1 MCGSSR
7 GSGSSSHHRMNKLPR
22 GLNQDGLLTASTGKQ
37 LSKTAMQQTHV
48 TKSYNDGSRR
58 DDFSFGRDEIGYLTR
73 NCIVDR
79 IQVMIWKEN
88 TLYKY
93 DRFVSA
99 ARQHHHDPMRRV
111 KPEWR
116 AQIAKWSYNV
126 VDSFHLSR
134 ECVAVSMSIFDHYFA
149 QYHET
154 DDDDKTENNNNI
166 DAEAVL
172 LVSCATLAIA
182 IKLIEVD
189 VLSLGALSRFSRNK
203 YTSNEILDMEWKVVL
218 SLDFHLNPPTTI
230 SFAIH
235 FLLLLPTEINEGDR
249 KELFESTRFVV
260 ELSVADSFFVACKP
274 SIIAAAAIIMTL
286 QEPSTLSRSTL
297 FTLREIHYCET
308 ILDQIGIDDEDS
320 RLQKTHDRLK
330 LLLRNNT

>member
-1 MCGSSR
+1 MCGSS
-7 GSGSSSHHRMNKLPR
+7 SHRRMKLPR
-22 GLNQDGLLTASTGKQ
+22 DGLLTASTGKQ
-37 LSKTAMQQTHV
+37 LSKTAIMQQTRA

-58 DDFSFGRDEIGYLTR
+58 DDFFFGRDEIGYLTR

-93 DRFVSA
+93 DQFVTA
-99 ARQHHHDPMRRV
+99 AQQNHHDPMRRV

-134 ECVAVSMSIFDHYFA
+134 ECVAVSMSIFDRYFA

-154 DDDDKTENNNNI
+154 GDDDKNNNNI

-172 LVSCATLAIA
+172 LVSCATLSIS

-203 YTSNEILDMEWKVVL
+203 YTPNEILDMEWKVVL

-235 FLLLLPTEINEGDR
+235 FLLLLPNEINEGDR

-274 SIIAAAAIIMTL
+274 SIIAGAAIIMTL
-286 QEPSTLSRSTL
+286 QQPSTLSRSTL
-297 FTLREIHYCET
+297 LTLREIHYCET

-320 RLQKTHDRLK
+320 RLQKTQDRLK

>member
-1 MCGSSR
+1 MCGSTR
-7 GSGSSSHHRMNKLPR
+7 GSGSRSHRRMKLPR
-22 GLNQDGLLTASTGKQ
+22 GLNNQDGLLTASTGKQ
-37 LSKTAMQQTHV
+37 LSKTAIMPQTHRA

-58 DDFSFGRDEIGYLTR
+58 DSFCFGSDEIGYLTR

-93 DRFVSA
+93 DRFVTA
-99 ARQHHHDPMRRV
+99 AQQQQQQQHHDPMRRV

-116 AQIAKWSYNV
+116 AQIAKWSYNE
-126 VDSFHLSR
+126 VDSFYLSR
-134 ECVAVSMSIFDHYFA
+134 ECVAVSMSIFDRYFA
-149 QYHET
+149 QYH
-154 DDDDKTENNNNI
+154 DKTNNNI

-172 LVSCATLAIA
+172 LVSCATLSIS
-182 IKLIEVD
+182 IKLLEVD

-203 YTSNEILDMEWKVVL
+203 YTPNEILDMEWKVVL

-235 FLLLLPTEINEGDR
+235 FLLLLPNEINEGDR

-260 ELSVADSFFVACKP
+260 ELSVADSFFVAYKP

-286 QEPSTLSRSTL
+286 QQPSTLSRSTL
-297 FTLREIHYCET
+297 LILREIHYCET

-320 RLQKTHDRLK
+320 RLQKTQDRLK
-330 LLLRNNT
+330 LLQRMNNT

>member
-1 MCGSSR
+1 MCGSS
-7 GSGSSSHHRMNKLPR
+7 SCHHRLPHR
-22 GLNQDGLLTASTGKQ
+22 RLNQDGLITASTGKQ
-37 LSKTAMQQTHV
+37 LSKTAMQQTHA

-58 DDFSFGRDEIGYLTR
+58 DDFFFGRDEIGYLTR

-93 DRFVSA
+93 DRFVTA
-99 ARQHHHDPMRRV
+99 AQQHHHHDPMRRV

-134 ECVAVSMSIFDHYFA
+134 ECVAVSMSIFDRYFA

-154 DDDDKTENNNNI
+154 DDDKTNNNI

-172 LVSCATLAIA
+172 LVSCATLSIS

-203 YTSNEILDMEWKVVL
+203 YTPNEILDMEWKVVL
-218 SLDFHLNPPTTI
+218 SLDFHLNPPTAI

-286 QEPSTLSRSTL
+286 QQPSTLSRSTL
-297 FTLREIHYCET
+297 LTLREIHYCET

-320 RLQKTHDRLK
+320 RLQKTQDRLK